1 MLIRDVEK
9 FMREHDMPA
18 TKFGRLAAH
27 DPRFVLDLRMGRIPR
42 AETQARTIKWMEEFE
57 AGNRAMARPH
67 SFRITA
73 NAEPIFET
81 KGFCYAA

>member
-42 AETQARTIKWMEEFE
+42 PATEARTRNWMREF
-57 AGNRAMARPH
+57 GRQTR
-67 SFRITA
+67 T
-73 NAEPIFET
+73 NAAQGELAH
-81 KGFCYAA
+81 AAD

>member
-9 FMREHDMPA
+9 FMREHDMAA

-42 AETQARTIKWMEEFE
+42 PTTEARTRNWMREFAHQARI
-57 AGNRAMARPH
+57 AIQG
-67 SFRITA
+67 
-73 NAEPIFET
+73 
-81 KGFCYAA
+81 

>member
-9 FMREHDMPA
+9 FMREHEMPA

-42 AETQARTIKWMEEFE
+42 PSTEARTRRWMSDFVQSLQSKQ
-57 AGNRAMARPH
+57 G
-67 SFRITA
+67 
-73 NAEPIFET
+73 EPNP
-81 KGFCYAA
+81 C